1 MGTSIC
7 HTTNILSYCFA
18 YIVQWIKPPFRIFPF
33 LISHRHMKYLSILSR
48 QIVFS
53 WIDIII
59 AFQFLFVNTIFI
71 FFIHKFITCV
81 LIYNYLTFSIYI
93 DN

>member
-7 HTTNILSYCFA
+7 HTTDILSCCFA
-18 YIVQWIKPPFRIFPF
+18 YTVQWIKPPFLIFPF
-33 LISHRHMKYLSILSR
+33 LISHRHMKYLPILSR
-48 QIVFS
+48 QIVFF

-59 AFQFLFVNTIFI
+59 ASAFLFVNTIFI
-71 FFIHKFITCV
+71 FFICKFITYIF
-81 LIYNYLTFSIYI
+81 IYYYLTFSIFI